1 MADNQTNT
9 GNPLI
14 DIINTV
20 GESAKPNPAPSS
32 KPAPGTAAP
41 KISPPKG
48 TIKVNLGKYIGK
60 K

>member
-1 MADNQTNT
+1 MAEQTT
-9 GNPLI
+9 GNPLL
-14 DIINTV
+14 DIISEV